1 MAGDETTTLHF
12 ETRKVRHGLTVMH
25 EIWLTDCPDVV
36 IRAKTFAD
44 AAQWLHVVASRIMPA
59 GTRVNAVTVTSRQDG
74 LHIPDYDLIAEL
86 ERELLS

>member
-1 MAGDETTTLHF
+1 MASDETTTLHF

-25 EIWLTDCPDVV
+25 EIWLTDWPDVV
-36 IRAKTFAD
+36 IRAKTLAD

-59 GTRVNAVTVTSRQDG
+59 SRRVDAVTVTSGQDD
-74 LHIPDYDLIAEL
+74 LHLPDYERIAQL